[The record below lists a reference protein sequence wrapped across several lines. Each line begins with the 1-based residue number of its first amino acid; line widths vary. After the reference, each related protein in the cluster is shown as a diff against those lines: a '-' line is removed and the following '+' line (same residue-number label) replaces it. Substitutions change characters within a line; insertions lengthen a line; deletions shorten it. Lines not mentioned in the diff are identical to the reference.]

1 MPDKPAEI
9 VRQKVE
15 SSQIESIGYDPEN
28 KTLEVEFKSGGTVYQ
43 YYSVDSATYEEM
55 LASESKG
62 KFLSQKI
69 KGNFAYMKVKDRE
82 VKNVERRD
90 IDALENQNK

>member
-1 MPDKPAEI
+1 M
-9 VRQKVE
+9 
-15 SSQIESIGYDPEN
+15 
-28 KTLEVEFKSGGTVYQ
+28 L
-43 YYSVDSATYEEM
+43 SA
-55 LASESKG
+55 ESKG